1 MAGAI
6 TDYNGP
12 NVTLAGGAALKKFM
26 ENTAAAAKKKIEE
39 TGSVE
44 GFKAGFTSANGEI
57 SINITS
63 KPIIESSGRSGY
75 GLFYSLDTN
84 DQGVQVAG
92 SQGIIGTTFN
102 SDDVDKFVSMISET
116 NDSLGTKSGHM
127 TEEEELQWAK
137 RNLSPDQYDKIVQ
150 GMKESKAA
158 YEAQQKELRGEKGD
172 GSSPASGGGTRLDRM
187 KARSEDTARLAER
200 LLKGAT
206 GRDQSGAAGAAELL
220 ISSLKAPATDKPS
233 APNSDAAASPPAY
246 KPVDLKA

>member
-12 NVTLAGGAALKKFM
+12 NVTLAGGSALKKFM
-26 ENTAAAAKKKIEE
+26 ESTAIAAKKKIEE
-39 TGSVE
+39 TGSVA
-44 GFKAGFTSANGEI
+44 GFNANFTSADGEI
-57 SINITS
+57 SVKITS
-63 KPIIESSGRSGY
+63 RAMTEDNGKSGY
-75 GLFYSLDTN
+75 GLFYEADTK
-84 DQGVQVAG
+84 DKEYQVSHGAGVQGVTDSG
-92 SQGIIGTTFN
+92 
-102 SDDVDKFVSMISET
+102 DDVDRFISSMNKM
-116 NDSLGTKSGHM
+116 NDVLGTKAAKM
-127 TEEEELQWAK
+127 TDEEYLQFVRK
-137 RNLSPDQYDKIVQ
+137 NFPPDQYDKIVQ
-150 GMKESKAA
+150 GMEESKAA

>member
-12 NVTLAGGAALKKFM
+12 NVTLAGGSALKKFM

-39 TGSVE
+39 TGNVE
-44 GFKAGFTSANGEI
+44 GFKASFRSANGEI

-63 KPIIESSGRSGY
+63 QFGTDLNGKSGY
-75 GLFYSLDTN
+75 ALSYRLETADNGI
-84 DQGVQVAG
+84 QVAG
-92 SQGIIGTTFN
+92 GESG
-102 SDDVDKFVSMISET
+102 SDIADSGKDIDEFISSARKL
-116 NDSLGTKSGHM
+116 NDWAGTKSSNM
-127 TEEEELQWAK
+127 TEEEELKNAK
-137 RNLSPDQYDKIVQ
+137 ESLSPDQYKIFVQ
-150 GMKESKAA
+150 GIKESKAA

-206 GRDQSGAAGAAELL
+206 GRDQSGAASAAELL

-246 KPVDLKA
+246 KPVDLKT